1 MFANLTAQGEYS
13 SQLEIQ
19 GLVPGWMQG
28 FFSHKHLAPGLL
40 LLTHK
45 VKSLEERN
53 DSFLSALFRE
63 LLPPG

>member
-19 GLVPGWMQG
+19 GLVPGWTQG